1 MNVLNEKIDL
11 EYMKDLYNS
20 AKNGVTFDTSEKEI
34 TPITAYDKSKID
46 NSELT
51 RLNEIGIELIKNG
64 KLAICSMAGG
74 QGTRLGFD
82 GPKGTFMLDIND
94 KSISIFET
102 TVNKLKDAY
111 EKYGVLVYW
120 YIMTSRQ
127 NNDATVKFFE
137 DNNYFNYD
145 KNHMIFFEQGELPLI
160 DKNGNVVMKDMNTVF
175 MAPDG
180 NGGIFKALDDK
191 KILQHMHENGIEY
204 LAVGNVDNILI
215 NMIDPIAISV
225 MKENDS
231 EVLSKVFL
239 KESPEGKWG
248 VFCKINGVPQV
259 IEYSEISKE
268 MLEAKNDAG
277 ELIYG
282 DVHFGCNFFNISLLE
297 RIASEKLPMH
307 AALKKNKFVDEFG
320 NLKEEEVYKF
330 EAFIFDAFT
339 IAKNLIVFRV
349 KKDDEFAPIKNK
361 EGDES
366 PETAVE
372 LYKRFFK
379 LN

>member
-1 MNVLNEKIDL
+1 MIEKIDF
-11 EYMKDLYNS
+11 EYMKSLYES
-20 AKNGVTFDTSEKEI
+20 AKNGVTFDTTEKEI

-51 RLNEIGIELIKNG
+51 RLNEMGVELIKSG

-82 GPKGTFMLDIND
+82 GPKGTFMLNIND

-111 EKYGVLVYW
+111 SEYGVLVYW
-120 YIMTSRQ
+120 YIMTNRQ
-127 NNDATVKFFE
+127 NNDVTVKFFE
-137 DNNYFNYD
+137 DNNYFDYD
-145 KNHMIFFEQGELPLI
+145 RNHIIFFEQGELPLI
-160 DKNGNVVMKDMNTVF
+160 DKNGNIVMKDMNTVF

-191 KILQHMHENGIEY
+191 KILHHMRENGIEY
-204 LAVGNVDNILI
+204 IAVGNVDNILI

-231 EVLSKVFL
+231 EILSKVFL

-248 VFCKINGVPQV
+248 VFCKINGIPQV

-282 DVHFGCNFFNISLLE
+282 DVHFGCNFFDISLLE

-320 NLKEEEVYKF
+320 NSKEEEVYKF

-372 LYKRFFK
+372 LYKRFYN